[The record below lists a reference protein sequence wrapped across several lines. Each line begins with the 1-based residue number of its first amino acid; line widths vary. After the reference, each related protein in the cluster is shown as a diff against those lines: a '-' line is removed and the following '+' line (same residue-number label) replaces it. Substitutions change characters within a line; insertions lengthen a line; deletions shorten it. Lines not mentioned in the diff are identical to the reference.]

1 MAKKEENKVVCPK
14 CKSQNIKYA
23 DATYRC
29 LDCGCE
35 WRLADDEQP
44 KTQSLTIRNS
54 TMEFLIFQAEGKEQG
69 VEVFYRGE
77 NLWATQKAM
86 SILFDVGIPDISK
99 HLKNIFETGELK
111 KEATVSKMEIVVKR
125 GFRGEVPE
133 QIDFYSLDAI
143 IAVGYRVNSIRAT
156 QFRQWA
162 TAVLRQF
169 AIRGYVLDR
178 KRMENG
184 TFLGED
190 YFEHLLAEIREI
202 RLSERRFYQKL
213 TDIYATAIDYN
224 RDAPTTRMFFRMIQN
239 KIHFAV
245 HGRTAAELI
254 VERADAEKEHMGLT
268 TWENAPDGK
277 IVKTDVSIAKNYL
290 KQMELEDMG
299 RIVTAVLEFAE
310 SRAKRHI
317 PMTMEDWAKRID
329 AYLSS
334 DERPLLDNAG
344 SVSHEEAVMH
354 AETEFEKY
362 RIIQDRLFESDFDKY
377 LGELP
382 FDDDPKDQ

>member
-1 MAKKEENKVVCPK
+1 MAEKH
-14 CKSQNIKYA
+14 
-23 DATYRC
+23 
-29 LDCGCE
+29 L
-35 WRLADDEQP
+35 
-44 KTQSLTIRNS
+44 IRNS
-54 TMEFLIFQAEGKEQG
+54 TAEFLIFQAEGKEQG
-69 VEVFYRGE
+69 VEVYYKNE
-77 NLWATQKAM
+77 NIWATQKAI
-86 SILFDVGIPDISK
+86 STLFDCDRSVVTK
-99 HLKNIFETGELK
+99 HLGNVFESGEL
-111 KEATVSKMEIVVKR
+111 MEERVCAKFAHTAED
-125 GFRGEVPE
+125 GKTYNTK
-133 QIDFYSLDAI
+133 FYSLDAI
-143 IAVGYRVNSIRAT
+143 IAVGYRVNSLRAT

-162 TAVLRQF
+162 TAVLHQF

-213 TDIYATAIDYN
+213 TDIYATSMDYN
-224 RDAPTTRMFFRMIQN
+224 KDAPTTRLFFKKIQN
-239 KIHFAV
+239 KMHYAV

-254 VERADAEKEHMGLT
+254 MDRADADKEHMGLT

-344 SVSHEEAVMH
+344 SVSHEEAVLH

-362 RIIQDRLFESDFDKY
+362 RIVQDRLFQSDFDKF
-377 LGELP
+377 LGALP
-382 FDDDPKDQ
+382 LEGEDSNTTE

>member
-1 MAKKEENKVVCPK
+1 MAKKENKMVCPK
-14 CKSQNIKYA
+14 CKSQNIDNVDGA
-23 DATYRC
+23 YRC
-29 LDCGCE
+29 VDCGCE
-35 WRLADDEQP
+35 WHLSDAELP

-54 TMEFLIFQAEGKEQG
+54 TAEFLIFQIEGKEQG
-69 VEVFYRGE
+69 VEVYYKE
-77 NLWATQKAM
+77 KTVWCTQKAM
-86 SILFDVGIPDISK
+86 GVLFDCTSDNISV
-99 HLKNIFETGELK
+99 HLQNIYDTNELK
-111 KEATVSKMEIVVKR
+111 KEATTEKISVVR
-125 GFRGEVPE
+125 REGNRDVNRTL
-133 QIDFYSLDAI
+133 QFYNLDAI
-143 IAVGYRVNSIRAT
+143 ISVGYRVNSIRAT

-162 TAVLRQF
+162 TGVLREF

-213 TDIYATAIDYN
+213 TDIYATSIDYN
-224 RDAPTTRMFFRMIQN
+224 RDAPTTRMFFKMVQN

-268 TWENAPDGK
+268 TWENAPEGK

-290 KQMELEDMG
+290 KQVEMEDMG

-344 SVSHEEAVMH
+344 SVSHEEAVLH

-382 FDDDPKDQ
+382 FDEEPID

>member
-1 MAKKEENKVVCPK
+1 MTKERE
-14 CKSQNIKYA
+14 
-23 DATYRC
+23 
-29 LDCGCE
+29 
-35 WRLADDEQP
+35 
-44 KTQSLTIRNS
+44 IRNS
-54 TMEFLIFQAEGKEQG
+54 TAEFLIFQAEGKEQG
-69 VEVFYRGE
+69 VEVYYKDE
-77 NLWATQKAM
+77 NIWATQKAI
-86 SILFDVGIPDISK
+86 STLFDCDRSVVTK
-99 HLKNIFETGELK
+99 HLGNIFESGELLEERVCAK
-111 KEATVSKMEIVVKR
+111 FAHTAGDGKTYDTK
-125 GFRGEVPE
+125 
-133 QIDFYSLDAI
+133 FYSLDAI
-143 IAVGYRVNSIRAT
+143 IAVGYRVNSLRAT

-162 TAVLRQF
+162 TSVLRQY

-184 TFLGED
+184 TFLSED

-213 TDIYATAIDYN
+213 TDIYATSMDYN
-224 RDAPTTRMFFRMIQN
+224 KDAPTTRLFFKRIQN
-239 KIHFAV
+239 KMHYAV

-254 VERADAEKEHMGLT
+254 VERADADKEHMGLT

-290 KQMELEDMG
+290 KQLELEDMG

-329 AYLSS
+329 AYLAS

-344 SVSHEEAVMH
+344 SVSHEEAVLH
-354 AETEFEKY
+354 AETEFERY
-362 RIIQDRLFESDFDKY
+362 RIIQDRLFQSDFDKF
-377 LGELP
+377 LGTLP
-382 FDDDPKDQ
+382 FEEDDTENKE